1 MKSGNIQKWKTP
13 RRRER
18 MGCGKQ
24 GLKVGCMAKET
35 FSGNLYEMSQLLT
48 ELVPAVTMSF
58 DEGHTQATISPLLCI
73 MASQTKT
80 ALSLS

>member
-1 MKSGNIQKWKTP
+1 MVNESVFRNVSGICI
-13 RRRER
+13 
-18 MGCGKQ
+18 G
-24 GLKVGCMAKET
+24 KVGCVAEET
-35 FSGNLYEMSQLLT
+35 FSGNLYETSQLLT